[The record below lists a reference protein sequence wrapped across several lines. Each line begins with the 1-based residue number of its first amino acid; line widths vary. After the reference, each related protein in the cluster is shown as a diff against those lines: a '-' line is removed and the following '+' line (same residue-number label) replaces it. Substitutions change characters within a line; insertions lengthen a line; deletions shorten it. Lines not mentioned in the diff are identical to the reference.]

1 MQKYEKNT
9 DFAGI
14 FTMRPRDSVGN
25 HIAASP
31 YRGDESDM
39 KPVIDFGTQVIDINV
54 YDVCIGS
61 GFTEDAGERLVP
73 AVASFLSA

>member
-1 MQKYEKNT
+1 MENITITFSKGKTKEYEKNT

-39 KPVIDFGTQVIDINV
+39 KPVIDFG
-54 YDVCIGS
+54 
-61 GFTEDAGERLVP
+61 P
-73 AVASFLSA
+73 